1 MNKVTLIGRLS
12 KEPILRYTQGEETK
26 AMVSFNI
33 AVTKRFKTDEADFF
47 NCVSFGKT
55 AETIAK
61 HFHKGKQIA
70 VIGRLQTGSYEKNGQ
85 KHYTTDILIEEF
97 YFTGNKNDSSGEET
111 KEPDSQETVSTEEP
125 YTKEDLL
132 DDEDLPF

>member
-1 MNKVTLIGRLS
+1 MNKVTLIGRLT

-33 AVTKRFKTDEADFF
+33 AVPKRFKSDEADFF

-70 VIGRLQTGSYEKNGQ
+70 IVGRLQTGSYEKNGQ
-85 KHYTTDILIEEF
+85 KHYTTDILVEEF
-97 YFTGNKNDSSGEET
+97 YFIGSKSDNPEET
-111 KEPDSQETVSTEEP
+111 KETNSQETVSTEEP
-125 YTKEDLL
+125 YIKEDLL

>member
-12 KEPILRYTQGEETK
+12 KEPILRYTQGEEPK
-26 AMVSFNI
+26 AIVSFNI
-33 AVTKRFKTDEADFF
+33 AVPKRFKSDEADFF

-70 VIGRLQTGSYEKNGQ
+70 IVGRLQTGSYEKNGQ
-85 KHYTTDILIEEF
+85 KHYTTDILVEEF
-97 YFTGNKNDSSGEET
+97 YFIGNKNDNPEET
-111 KEPDSQETVSTEEP
+111 KKADSQTEPPAQEEI
-125 YTKEDLL
+125 TNED
-132 DDEDLPF
+132 DLPF

>member
-12 KEPILRYTQGEETK
+12 KEPILRYTQGEEAK
-26 AMVSFNI
+26 AIVSFNI
-33 AVTKRFKTDEADFF
+33 AVPKRFKSDEADFF

-61 HFHKGKQIA
+61 HFHKGKQIV

-85 KHYTTDILIEEF
+85 KHYTTDVLIEES

-111 KEPDSQETVSTEEP
+111 KEADSQETVSTKEP

>member
-12 KEPILRYTQGEETK
+12 KEPILRYTQGEEAK

-33 AVTKRFKTDEADFF
+33 AVTKKFKTDEADFF

-70 VIGRLQTGSYEKNGQ
+70 VIGRLQTGSYEKDGQ
-85 KHYTTDILIEEF
+85 KHYTTDILVEEF
-97 YFTGNKNDSSGEET
+97 YFIGNKNDNPEET
-111 KEPDSQETVSTEEP
+111 KKADSQETVSTKEP